1 MDANIDHAST
11 EVNLET
17 EYVDNVF
24 EILEMLLEKKEYVI
38 FEKAVRLLNTVND
51 RSILLKL
58 GKLYYKYGFKEMA
71 KNELMKSIKFF
82 DVIDKEGFR
91 ILEEVY
97 F

>member
-1 MDANIDHAST
+1 MDTNIDYAST

-58 GKLYYKYGFKEMA
+58 GKLYYKHGFREMA

-82 DVIDKEGFR
+82 DVMDKEGFR